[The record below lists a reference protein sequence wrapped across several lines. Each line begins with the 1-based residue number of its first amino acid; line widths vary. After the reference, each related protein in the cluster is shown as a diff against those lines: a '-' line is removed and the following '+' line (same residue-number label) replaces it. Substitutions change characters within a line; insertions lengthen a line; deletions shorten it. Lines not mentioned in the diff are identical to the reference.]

1 MNTDNRERKWITAG
15 ITAALV
21 GTAVLLKDD
30 GLVKNVALALADTML
45 PQAHAGYTKSGFAK
59 VTFIKFP
66 DEKRAIT
73 TTSNIAAPTA
83 GTEMKTKN

>member
-1 MNTDNRERKWITAG
+1 MNTDNRKRKWIAAG

-45 PQAHAGYTKSGFAK
+45 PQAHGGHTKAS
-59 VTFIKFP
+59 FIKFAPPKPKPKP
-66 DEKRAIT
+66 D
-73 TTSNIAAPTA
+73 IAMKIPKP
-83 GTEMKTKN
+83 GTEMKIKN